1 MASRELI
8 RLTESSRACEN
19 AYKARSAR
27 GYPRNIGGEAHIAPK
42 ENTGTSTRT
51 TSFDTAPAHRHKGS
65 TTAKRKKSSSS
76 VGN

>member
-51 TSFDTAPAHRHKGS
+51 TLWTWASKLLPWNK
-65 TTAKRKKSSSS
+65 
-76 VGN
+76 